1 MTTNNLKIL
10 APRGSNSARWNPW
23 PVCIIAFFTLAITG
37 CVGFVIFCSLH
48 PSELV
53 ADDYYEQELR
63 YQSQLDRM
71 ERVRALGSLAS
82 IQYNSDHKLITI
94 SIPESGGEARPTGK
108 VELYRPSAANL
119 DQSVKLEVDGQGNQQ
134 IDAGN
139 LQPGLWKVKVTWSA
153 GGKDYFLDRKV
164 RI

>member
-1 MTTNNLKIL
+1 MTTNNVEIPEPTK
-10 APRGSNSARWNPW
+10 GTRWNPW
-23 PVCIIAFFTLAITG
+23 PVCIITFFSLAIIG
-37 CVGFVIFCSLH
+37 CVGFVTFCTLH
-48 PSELV
+48 PTELV
-53 ADDYYEQELR
+53 AKDYYEQEIR

-71 ERVRALGSLAS
+71 EMVRASGSLAS
-82 IQYNSDHKLITI
+82 IQYNQSLKLITI
-94 SIPESGGEARPTGK
+94 SIPETGDKPRPTGK
-108 VELYRPSAANL
+108 VELYRPSAASL

-153 GGKDYFLDRKV
+153 GGKDFFLDQKV